1 MKVLLVAGFFPPHA
15 PLAATRAPA
24 LARFLRTRGHA
35 VKVLGARNP
44 DFPPVL
50 DHGLPPEDVIL
61 TALDPPL
68 PARGLLRGL
77 ARLDGGAL
85 GRLARP
91 LRTAAAVAGWPDQ
104 RIGWLPHAEAAADR
118 LIADW
123 RPEVM
128 IASVPPHS
136 GLLLARR
143 IHRRHGIPWVADL
156 RDLWTGHPYYDGRGL
171 VRLLDR
177 AAERAA
183 LATAEGL
190 VTVTEG
196 WRAALAAE
204 WPGKPVRLV
213 RNGFEDDAADA
224 PDPPP
229 PPARNPQAPLTIV
242 YAGVLYGHK
251 RDPRPLFAAV
261 RQLGLGPEDVRIR
274 FYGSEPELVR
284 THMAE
289 HGLTP
294 PLVEVLPP
302 VRRAELM
309 PMQRTADV
317 LLLLRWNDPRENA
330 VLAGKLFEYIGCRR
344 PILSVGL
351 TTGEAADII
360 RDGDLGVIADTPAM
374 IACHLQTLIDTKR
387 RLGHVPPP
395 PAEAAAVHA
404 RSRQF
409 LVFEQLLHEVAPAAA
424 VTAGN
429 AAPSPAL
436 Q

>member
-1 MKVLLVAGFFPPHA
+1 MKVLLVTGFFPPHA

-24 LARFLRTRGHA
+24 LARFLRDRGHG

-50 DHGLPPEDVIL
+50 DHGLAAGDV
-61 TALDPPL
+61 TFAEVDPPL
-68 PARGLLRGL
+68 PARGLLRDL
-77 ARLDGGAL
+77 APLDGAAL
-85 GRLARP
+85 ARLARP

-118 LIADW
+118 LMADW
-123 RPEVM
+123 RPDVM

-183 LATAEGL
+183 LATAAGL

-196 WRAALAAE
+196 WRAALAVE
-204 WPGKPVRLV
+204 WSGKPVRLV
-213 RNGFEDDAADA
+213 RNGFEDDAADTPA
-224 PDPPP
+224 PP
-229 PPARNPQAPLTIV
+229 PPADGPLTIV

-274 FYGSEPELVR
+274 FYGSEPDLVQA
-284 THMAE
+284 HMAE

-309 PMQRTADV
+309 PLQRAADV

-360 RDGDLGVIADTPAM
+360 RAGDLGLIADDPTVIAA
-374 IACHLQTLIDTKR
+374 HLRALIDTKR
-387 RLGHVPPP
+387 RLGQVPPP
-395 PAEAAAVHA
+395 PGGAAGA
-404 RSRQF
+404 
-409 LVFEQLLHEVAPAAA
+409 
-424 VTAGN
+424 
-429 AAPSPAL
+429 
-436 Q
+436 